1 MRDTFSPLLQG
12 QTRTLYVIVFIGL
25 CSLSQSS
32 FSQTESAEID
42 LPEQVIEEVVVTG
55 THIKRRDFNTTS
67 PLATVDSQVIAFS
80 GQPTLEETL
89 NDMPQVLPHIGR
101 TSNNPSLGKNPGVG
115 GAEVDLRGLGPQRT
129 LVLLN
134 GRRFAPSGT
143 DNRVDLNNIPRF
155 LVERVEII
163 TGGTSAVYGSDAI
176 AGVVNFITRDDFSG
190 FAAEAGISMTE
201 QGDAETNQGNR

>member
-1 MRDTFSPLLQG
+1 MGMRDTFSPLLQG

-80 GQPTLEETL
+80 GQPTLEERALRLLIEAVGQSSRRAVATEL
-89 NDMPQVLPHIGR
+89 GYKSTSSIGR
-101 TSNNPSLGKNPGVG
+101 YLWGDRDIGEALAQRIVANLGETSH
-115 GAEVDLRGLGPQRT
+115 RT
-129 LVLLN
+129 K
-134 GRRFAPSGT
+134 R
-143 DNRVDLNNIPRF
+143 
-155 LVERVEII
+155 
-163 TGGTSAVYGSDAI
+163 
-176 AGVVNFITRDDFSG
+176 
-190 FAAEAGISMTE
+190 AA
-201 QGDAETNQGNR
+201 